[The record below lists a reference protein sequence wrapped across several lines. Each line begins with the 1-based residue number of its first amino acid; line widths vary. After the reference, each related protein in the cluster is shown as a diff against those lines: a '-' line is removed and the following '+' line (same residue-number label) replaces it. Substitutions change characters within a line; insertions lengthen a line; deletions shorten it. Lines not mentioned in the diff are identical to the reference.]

1 MSDANRIREAI
12 RSELDRRGWPIVR
25 LAEDPALAG
34 RISREMVFKYL
45 AGRNDLATD
54 RAALLLDLLDLKVS

>member
-1 MSDANRIREAI
+1 MSEVNRIRAAI
-12 RSELDRRGWPIVR
+12 LAELDRRDWTIAR

-34 RISREMVFKYL
+34 GVSRDMVFKYL

-54 RAALLLDLLDLKVS
+54 RAAMLLEILDLSIS